1 MLTDTF
7 KVASVERERSM
18 FGEIIGAI
26 SNFMYSYLLIV
37 MLVGVGLY
45 YTLRTRFVQLRLFR
59 ETIRVI
65 TEKPEE
71 AGAVSSFQALMV
83 STASRVGT
91 GNIIGISTAICLG
104 GYGAVFWMW
113 LIAFVGGASAFIES
127 TLAQIYKKRGPLG
140 SYGGPAYYIEAALGS
155 RLLAVLFAIALIA
168 TYGVGFNMLCSY
180 NLQSTFMAYSFYD
193 PATTPWIIG
202 AVAAV
207 LTGYCLL
214 GGGRRVILATSTLV
228 PLMGVIYI
236 GVAFV
241 LTLLHLDMLP
251 TIFANIFSQ
260 AFDFQAIFSGF
271 AGSCMMYG
279 IKRGLYSNE
288 AGVGSA
294 PNAAAA
300 AHVSHPVKQG
310 LVQMLS
316 VFIDTLLICT
326 ATAFMCLSSGVT
338 PTPELAGAPYV
349 QEALAANMGSLSK
362 AFITISMVLFAF
374 TTLLGN
380 LFYVDNCF
388 AYILKAVPG
397 PLFSIV
403 YRLIACVLIFI
414 GAGSSMG
421 TMWDLADVTMGFMA
435 IINLPVICLL
445 GAPALRALE
454 DYVAQRQQ
462 GRNPVFKAASVG
474 ITQKL
479 DYWQEDK

>member
-1 MLTDTF
+1 MF
-7 KVASVERERSM
+7 ASIV
-18 FGEIIGAI
+18 GAI

-45 YTLRTRFVQLRLFR
+45 YTLRTRLVQLRMFR
-59 ETIRVI
+59 ETIKI
-65 TEKPEE
+65 IMEKPI
-71 AGAVSSFQALMV
+71 GQNAVSSFQALMV

-113 LIAFVGGASAFIES
+113 VIAIVGGASAFIES
-127 TLAQIYKKRGPLG
+127 TLAQIYKKRGEHG

-155 RLLAVLFAIALIA
+155 RALAVIFSIALIA
-168 TYGVGFNMLCSY
+168 TYGVGFNMLCAY
-180 NLQSTFMAYSFYD
+180 NLQSTFIAYSFYD

-202 AVAAV
+202 AVLAV
-207 LTGYCLL
+207 LVGYCLF

-228 PLMGVIYI
+228 PVMGVIYI
-236 GVAFV
+236 SVAFV
-241 LTLLHLDMLP
+241 LTLININLLP
-251 TIFANIFSQ
+251 AVLSKIFSQ

-271 AGSCMMYG
+271 AGSCVMFG

-300 AHVSHPVKQG
+300 ADVSHPVKQG
-310 LVQMLS
+310 LVQMMS

-326 ATAFMCLSSGVT
+326 ATAFMCMTSGIEPVKD
-338 PTPELAGAPYV
+338 LAGAPYV
-349 QEALAANMGSLSK
+349 QSALAASMGDSAK
-362 AFITISMVLFAF
+362 MFITVSMVLFAF

-380 LFYVDNCF
+380 LYYVDNCF

-397 PLFSIV
+397 PTFNTV
-403 YRLIACVLIFI
+403 YRVIACVVIFI

-421 TMWDLADVTMGFMA
+421 LMWDLADVLMGCMA
-435 IINLPVICLL
+435 IINLPVICIL
-445 GAPALRALE
+445 GGPALKAMD
-454 DYVAQRQQ
+454 DYTAQRAT
-462 GRNPVFKAASVG
+462 GKNPVFHAKEIG

-479 DYWQEDK
+479 DYWQD

>member
-1 MLTDTF
+1 
-7 KVASVERERSM
+7 M
-18 FGEIIGAI
+18 FGEIIAAI
-26 SNFMYSYLLIV
+26 SNFMYSYLLII

-45 YTLRTRFVQLRLFR
+45 YTLRTRLVQVRLFK

-65 TEKPEE
+65 MEKPVGE
-71 AGAVSSFQALMV
+71 GAVSSFQALMV

-113 LIAFVGGASAFIES
+113 VIAVVGGASAFIES
-127 TLAQIYKKRGPLG
+127 TLAQIYKKRGPHG

-155 RLLAVLFAIALIA
+155 RALAVVFAVALIA

-180 NLQSTFMAYSFYD
+180 NLQSTFVALSFYD
-193 PATTPWIIG
+193 AATTPWIIG
-202 AVAAV
+202 AIEAV
-207 LTGYCLL
+207 LVGYCLL
-214 GGGRRVILATSTLV
+214 GGGRRVIKATSTLV

-236 GVAFV
+236 SVAFV
-241 LTLLHLDMLP
+241 LTMMHINLLPQIL
-251 TIFANIFSQ
+251 ANIFSQ
-260 AFDFQAIFSGF
+260 AFDFAAIFGGF
-271 AGSCMMYG
+271 TGSCMMYG

-300 AHVSHPVKQG
+300 ADVSHPVKQG

-326 ATAFMCLSSGVT
+326 ATAFMCLSSGVE
-338 PTPELAGAPYV
+338 PTKELAGAPYV
-349 QEALAANMGSLSK
+349 QAALAASMGSSAKL
-362 AFITISMVLFAF
+362 FITVSMVLFAF

-380 LFYVDNCF
+380 LYYVDNAF
-388 AYILKAVPG
+388 AYILKRVPG
-397 PLFSIV
+397 STFKLCCRF
-403 YRLIACVLIFI
+403 IACALIFI

-435 IINLPVICLL
+435 IINLPVICIL
-445 GAPALRALE
+445 GGPALRALD
-454 DYVAQRQQ
+454 DYTMQLAT
-462 GRNPVFKAASVG
+462 GKNPEFKAKNIG
-474 ITQKL
+474 LEQKL
-479 DYWQEDK
+479 DYWQE

>member
-1 MLTDTF
+1 MF
-7 KVASVERERSM
+7 ASIV
-18 FGEIIGAI
+18 GAI

-37 MLVGVGLY
+37 MLVAVGLY
-45 YTLRTRFVQLRLFR
+45 YTLRTRLVQLRMFR

-65 TEKPEE
+65 LEKPVGEH
-71 AGAVSSFQALMV
+71 AVSSFQALMV

-113 LIAFVGGASAFIES
+113 VIAIVGGASAFIES
-127 TLAQIYKKRGPLG
+127 TLAQIYKKRGEHG

-155 RLLAVLFAIALIA
+155 RALAVIFSIALIA
-168 TYGVGFNMLCSY
+168 TYGVGFNMLCAY
-180 NLQSTFMAYSFYD
+180 NLQSTFIAYSFYN
-193 PATTPWIIG
+193 PETTPWIIG
-202 AVAAV
+202 GVLAV
-207 LTGYCLL
+207 LVGYCLF

-228 PLMGVIYI
+228 PIMGVIYI
-236 GVAFV
+236 SVAFV
-241 LTLLHLDMLP
+241 LTLININQLP
-251 TIFANIFSQ
+251 AVLGKIFSQ

-271 AGSCMMYG
+271 AGSCVMFG

-300 AHVSHPVKQG
+300 ADVSHPVKQG

-326 ATAFMCLSSGVT
+326 ATAFMCMTSGVE
-338 PTPELAGAPYV
+338 PVKELAGAPYV
-349 QEALAANMGSLSK
+349 QTALAASMGGVAK
-362 AFITISMVLFAF
+362 VFITVSMVLFAF

-380 LFYVDNCF
+380 LYYVDNCF
-388 AYILKAVPG
+388 AYIMKAVPG
-397 PLFSIV
+397 PTFNMV
-403 YRLIACVLIFI
+403 YRLIACVVIFI

-421 TMWDLADVTMGFMA
+421 LMWDLADVLMGCMA
-435 IINLPVICLL
+435 IINLPVICML
-445 GAPALRALE
+445 GGPALKAMD
-454 DYVAQRQQ
+454 DYSEQREA
-462 GRNPVFKAASVG
+462 GKNPVFVAKSIG

-479 DYWQEDK
+479 DYWQD

>member
-1 MLTDTF
+1 
-7 KVASVERERSM
+7 M

-26 SNFMYSYLLIV
+26 SNFMYSYLLII
-37 MLVGVGLY
+37 MLIGVGLY
-45 YTLRTRFVQLRLFR
+45 YTLRTRFVQVRLLK

-65 TEKPEE
+65 LEKPVAE
-71 AGAVSSFQALMV
+71 GSVSSFQALMV

-113 LIAFVGGASAFIES
+113 VIAFVGGASAFIES
-127 TLAQIYKKRGPLG
+127 TLAQIYKKHGPHG

-155 RLLAVLFAIALIA
+155 RALAVIFAVALIA
-168 TYGVGFNMLCSY
+168 TYGAGFNMLCSY
-180 NLQSTFMAYSFYD
+180 NLQSTFATLSFYD
-193 PATTPWIIG
+193 AATTPWIIG
-202 AVAAV
+202 AVEAILV
-207 LTGYCLL
+207 GYCLL
-214 GGGRRVILATSTLV
+214 GGGKRIIKATSTLV
-228 PLMGVIYI
+228 PLMGIIYI
-236 GVAFV
+236 SVAFI
-241 LTLLHLDMLP
+241 LTMLHINLLP
-251 TIFANIFSQ
+251 TVISNIFTE

-316 VFIDTLLICT
+316 VFIDTLLICS
-326 ATAFMCLSSGVT
+326 ATAFMCISSGVE
-338 PTPELAGAPYV
+338 PTKELAGAPYV
-349 QEALAANMGSLSK
+349 QAALAATMGDYAKL
-362 AFITISMVLFAF
+362 FITMSMVLFAF

-380 LFYVDNCF
+380 LYYVDNAF
-388 AYILKAVPG
+388 AYILRRVPG
-397 PLFSIV
+397 KTFTLC
-403 YRLIACVLIFI
+403 YRIIACVLIFI

-435 IINLPVICLL
+435 IINLPVICIL
-445 GAPALRALE
+445 GGPALKAL
-454 DYVAQRQQ
+454 DNYVEQLNA
-462 GRNPVFKAASVG
+462 GKNPTFKAADIG
-474 ITQKL
+474 LKQKL
-479 DYWQEDK
+479 DYWQD